1 MGATGSGKTILTA
14 LVPRLY
20 DVTDGRI
27 TLDGVDLR
35 DFTLEKLR
43 SLVATA
49 FEEPTLFSMSARENL
64 TLGRSEAT
72 EAEIAEALGVAQA
85 DFALDLPW
93 GLETRIGEQGM
104 SLSGGQRQRLALAR
118 AVLAQP
124 RVLVL
129 DDTLSALDVHT
140 EKLVEE
146 ALRRVLAE
154 TTGLVVAHR
163 ASTVLLA
170 DRVALLQRGTIT
182 DVGTHRELLDTVP
195 AYRELLAADADLE
208 GARVMTTNG
217 TEQAWRGVAADG
229 MADEEMTAATS
240 ARLATRSRR
249 LLTDLLRPYSK
260 AIKWLIVIVVLE
272 NAARLSIPYLVKVG
286 IDSGIPPI
294 REDDNL
300 EPLLLIV
307 GIVLFAT
314 ITQAVTRNLFLVRS
328 GIIGQDLLFEIRQR
342 VFRHFQRLSPAFH
355 DKYTS
360 GRVISRQ
367 TSDVDAIYEMLEGG
381 FDGLVTAALT
391 LVGTAALLLFLDV
404 KLGLVALLCGPLLA
418 WLTNWFRKSSAKTY
432 RVTREKVALV
442 IVHFVESMGG
452 IRAVQA
458 FRREPRNQEIFDD
471 VNEQYRVA
479 NLAAFRLVAWFMPG
493 IKLIG
498 NVTIAVVL
506 LYGGY
511 LAYHGQVTVGVLAA
525 FLLYLRQFFE
535 PMQEISQFYN
545 TFQSASAALEK
556 LSGVLEEEPG
566 VPEPTDPTPLPD
578 PRGELTFDHVD
589 FEYVAGVPV
598 LPGLDLTVPA
608 GQTLALVGTTGA
620 GKTTLAKLA
629 TRFYDPTGGRV
640 LLDGVDLRQLTDETL
655 HRAIVMVTQENYLFS
670 GSIAD
675 NIRFGR
681 PGAGI
686 EEVVEAATA
695 LGADGF
701 IRELPHGYETEVS
714 NRGGVLSAGQR
725 QLVAFARAFLA
736 DPAVL
741 ILDEATSSLDVPSER
756 LVQKALRTI
765 LAGRTAVI
773 IAHRLSTVE
782 IADRVLVMEHGRIIE
797 DGAPADLIAGG
808 EGRFSDLHQAWVDS
822 LA

>member
-1 MGATGSGKTILTA
+1 
-14 LVPRLY
+14 
-20 DVTDGRI
+20 
-27 TLDGVDLR
+27 
-35 DFTLEKLR
+35 
-43 SLVATA
+43 
-49 FEEPTLFSMSARENL
+49 
-64 TLGRSEAT
+64 
-72 EAEIAEALGVAQA
+72 
-85 DFALDLPW
+85 
-93 GLETRIGEQGM
+93 
-104 SLSGGQRQRLALAR
+104 
-118 AVLAQP
+118 
-124 RVLVL
+124 
-129 DDTLSALDVHT
+129 
-140 EKLVEE
+140 
-146 ALRRVLAE
+146 
-154 TTGLVVAHR
+154 
-163 ASTVLLA
+163 
-170 DRVALLQRGTIT
+170 
-182 DVGTHRELLDTVP
+182 
-195 AYRELLAADADLE
+195 
-208 GARVMTTNG
+208 MTT
-217 TEQAWRGVAADG
+217 TPQAPQQSWRGVAADG
-229 MADEEMTAATS
+229 LEQDEITAETS

-249 LLTDLLRPYSK
+249 LLGDLLRPYAT
-260 AIKWLIVIVVLE
+260 AIRWLVLIVVIE

-300 EPLLLIV
+300 DPLLLIV

-314 ITQAVTRNLFLVRS
+314 ITQAVARNLFLVRS
-328 GIIGQDLLFEIRQR
+328 GTIGQDLLFEIRQR

-355 DKYTS
+355 DEYTS

-367 TSDVDAIYEMLEGG
+367 TSDVDAIYEMLETG

-404 KLGLVALLCGPLLA
+404 KLGLVALCCGPFLA

-432 RVTREKVALV
+432 RATREKVALV

-493 IKLIG
+493 IRLIG

-511 LAYHGQVTVGVLAA
+511 LAFHGEVTVGVLAA

-566 VPEPTDPTPLPD
+566 VPEPTDPTPLPH

-598 LPGLDLTVPA
+598 LPDLDLTVPA

-655 HRAIVMVTQENYLFS
+655 HRAVVMVTQENYLFT

-756 LVQKALRTI
+756 LVQRALKTI

-782 IADRVLVMEHGRIIE
+782 IADRVLVMEHGRIVE
-797 DGAPADLIAGG
+797 DGSPADLVAGG
-808 EGRFSDLHQAWVDS
+808 EGRFSDLHRAWIDS